1 MDFIAGWPL
10 LSFRESQGCKA
21 VWLTVERQR
30 GSDATS
36 SPGFCPGAFC
46 TLLRWHCLGGGRV
59 LRHRLTGALGAY
71 PLSGMEGLARRLSH
85 YLAFG

>member
-36 SPGFCPGAFC
+36 SPGFCPGVALVAYSALYSDGTALVEGVFFDIDSQA
-46 TLLRWHCLGGGRV
+46 LLE
-59 LRHRLTGALGAY
+59 LT
-71 PLSGMEGLARRLSH
+71 R
-85 YLAFG
+85 

>member
-36 SPGFCPGAFC
+36 SPGFCPGVALVACSALSDGTALVEGVFFDIDSQA
-46 TLLRWHCLGGGRV
+46 LFE
-59 LRHRLTGALGAY
+59 LT
-71 PLSGMEGLARRLSH
+71 R
-85 YLAFG
+85 